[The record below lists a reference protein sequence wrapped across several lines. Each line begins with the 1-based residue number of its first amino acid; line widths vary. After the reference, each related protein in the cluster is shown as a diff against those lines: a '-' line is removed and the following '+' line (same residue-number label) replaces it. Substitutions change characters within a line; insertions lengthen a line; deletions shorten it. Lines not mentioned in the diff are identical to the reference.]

1 MLKKFYRMWSIIN
14 ILVAKN
20 QDLTKIYLQEEDWL
34 KISNII
40 NLFKP
45 IFIATEVLSSSIYSI
60 ISDVKL
66 TIIDLL
72 WHLESFIEDFNH
84 LEKYMMAD
92 LINFK
97 LKEY

>member
-1 MLKKFYRMWSIIN
+1 MD

-20 QDLTKIYLQEEDWL
+20 QNLTKIYLQEEDWL

-72 WHLESFIEDFNH
+72 
-84 LEKYMMAD
+84 
-92 LINFK
+92 
-97 LKEY
+97 